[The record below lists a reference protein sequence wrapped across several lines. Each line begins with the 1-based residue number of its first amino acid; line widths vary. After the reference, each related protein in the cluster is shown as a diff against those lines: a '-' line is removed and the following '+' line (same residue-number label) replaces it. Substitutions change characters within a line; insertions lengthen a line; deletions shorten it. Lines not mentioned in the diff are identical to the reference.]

1 MAGEVHG
8 EEEEGQFLYHGD
20 AALMGQGEGQRLHLR
35 GLLGSGGLCV
45 QGGARPLGC
54 TPQTDQVLKVLPE
67 RERDGEANVRQG
79 KSMNP
84 HGFIDPY

>member
-1 MAGEVHG
+1 MTGEVHG
-8 EEEEGQFLYHGD
+8 EEEKGQFLHHRD
-20 AALMGQGEGQRLHLR
+20 AALMGQCEGQRLHLW
-35 GLLGSGGLCV
+35 GLFGGRGLCV
-45 QGGARPLGC
+45 QGGAGPLSC

-79 KSMNP
+79 KSMNT